1 VTRQPE
7 ELKNVSY
14 EIFIAALSVISIANI
29 LFFYLTQDRD
39 IAGVLLVMDWT
50 FSFIFLVD
58 FIMRLSLA
66 KSKSTYFLRQFGWAD
81 LLSVAPSNWAQLLRI
96 FRIVRTIRMMHGYGG
111 RNIARDL
118 KENISASAFLTVL
131 LLIMLIL
138 EFGGIAIIK
147 VESLAQ
153 NAQIRTAQDAMWFIW
168 QTITTT
174 GYGDVVPV
182 TGEGRLVG
190 IVVMSAGT
198 ALFGT
203 LTGFL
208 ANAFLSDRRRR
219 GLVRRSTGEEGDH
232 SITLSEI
239 RRLVNE
245 QKHSQEELEAKIEEL
260 EKLLKKP

>member
-7 ELKNVSY
+7 ELKNVGY
-14 EIFIAALSVISIANI
+14 ELFIAALSVISIVNI

-50 FSFIFLVD
+50 FSFIFMVD

-66 KSKSTYFLRQFGWAD
+66 KSKSTYFFRQFGWAD
-81 LLSVAPSNWAQLLRI
+81 LLSVTPSNWAKLLRI
-96 FRIVRTIRMMHGYGG
+96 FRIVRTIRMLHSYGG

-208 ANAFLSDRRRR
+208 ANAFFSDRRKKVTEQKSRP
-219 GLVRRSTGEEGDH
+219 GEGDH
-232 SITLSEI
+232 AVTLSDI
-239 RRLVNE
+239 RRLVEE
-245 QKHSQEELEAKIEEL
+245 QKQSQAELEAKIGEL
-260 EKLLKKP
+260 ENLLK

>member
-1 VTRQPE
+1 MTRQPE
-7 ELKNVSY
+7 ELKNISY
-14 EIFIAALSVISIANI
+14 EIFIAALSVISVANI

-39 IAGVLLVMDWT
+39 VAGVLLVMDWA
-50 FSFIFLVD
+50 FSFIFLLD

-66 KSKSTYFLRQFGWAD
+66 KSRSNYFFRQFGWAD
-81 LLSVAPSNWAQLLRI
+81 LLSVTPSNWAKLLRI
-96 FRIVRTIRMMHGYGG
+96 FRIVRTIKMLHSYG
-111 RNIARDL
+111 AHDVKRDL
-118 KENISASAFLTVL
+118 KESIAANAFLTVL

-147 VESLAQ
+147 VEARAQ
-153 NAQIRTAQDAMWFIW
+153 NAQITTAQDAMWFIW

-182 TGEGRLVG
+182 TGEGRFVG

-208 ANAFLSDRRRR
+208 ANVFFSDRRKRVLDRKSR
-219 GLVRRSTGEEGDH
+219 GGEGDH
-232 SITLSEI
+232 AVTLSDI
-239 RRLVNE
+239 RRLVE
-245 QKHSQEELEAKIEEL
+245 KQKQSQVELEAKIEEL
-260 EKLLKKP
+260 ENLLKKP